1 MPDNKDELLKKQ
13 NEEIQKLKKE
23 LKAAAKPSSM
33 FSVLKNTVKRN
44 VHDFFIRE
52 DKMKTMDSKI
62 KDLEKELAKKEE
74 ELNKTSAELFAV
86 VNLGQNNSTES
97 ALQSDITNGDD
108 ISEKPHKDNKEDALL
123 FPQTAEEAVRE
134 YFGPLDLTSL
144 AKQKFSEPEPELEQ
158 KITAHE
164 EKTLQSSE
172 CELLQS
178 KTASQSDNI
187 NNDSLNEAVIEDTSP
202 ETVQKETSKNQSVSE
217 PSVQKNKNNIM
228 LNGDKKEEIQN
239 DSVITPRPKA
249 GVVTRLKM
257 NLRSPSLSVSESGNE
272 ELCSELSPVLD
283 ERSRRSL
290 RCCVDGVSDSPYT
303 SSNLRT
309 DGQPNCSGSDCLQH
323 SSPDGKPGRGL
334 PSIDDIK
341 NNDIKHLSSSPPP
354 QKKNIKTGDAKEPNT
369 DKDNQKESIKK
380 EKQESVPA
388 QPQSQNL
395 ESQPAQQSNSK
406 NPTATVVDK
415 NGKRKSKKDKRKN
428 QNKQA
433 SQVIIKQPAIQGVK
447 KDEQRK
453 ENTTAA
459 ISIPEP
465 SAEPEIEL
473 PDDFGIVIEPEEP
486 ELSDLPDIN
495 SSPSGETSVFDD
507 LFNSDSDNWD
517 DSNI

>member
-144 AKQKFSEPEPELEQ
+144 AKQKFSEPEPEPEQ

-172 CELLQS
+172 YELLQS

-187 NNDSLNEAVIEDTSP
+187 NNDSPNETVIEDTSP

-217 PSVQKNKNNIM
+217 PSVQKNKNNII
-228 LNGDKKEEIQN
+228 LNGNKKEEIQN
-239 DSVITPRPKA
+239 D
-249 GVVTRLKM
+249 
-257 NLRSPSLSVSESGNE
+257 
-272 ELCSELSPVLD
+272 
-283 ERSRRSL
+283 
-290 RCCVDGVSDSPYT
+290 
-303 SSNLRT
+303 
-309 DGQPNCSGSDCLQH
+309 
-323 SSPDGKPGRGL
+323 
-334 PSIDDIK
+334 IK
-341 NNDIKHLSSSPPP
+341 NNDIKQLSSSPPL

-369 DKDNQKESIKK
+369 DKDNQKESVKK
-380 EKQESVPA
+380 EKPESVPA
-388 QPQSQNL
+388 QPQSQNS

-433 SQVIIKQPAIQGVK
+433 SQVIIKQPAIQEVK

-453 ENTTAA
+453 ESATAA

>member
-1 MPDNKDELLKKQ
+1 MKTRTVKEGENMPDNKDELLKKQ

-97 ALQSDITNGDD
+97 ALQSDIANGDD

-144 AKQKFSEPEPELEQ
+144 AKQKFSEPEPEQ

-172 CELLQS
+172 YELLQS

-187 NNDSLNEAVIEDTSP
+187 NNDSPNETVIEDTSP
-202 ETVQKETSKNQSVSE
+202 ETQKETSKNQSVSE

-272 ELCSELSPVLD
+272 ELCSELSPD
-283 ERSRRSL
+283 
-290 RCCVDGVSDSPYT
+290 VDGVSDSPYT

-309 DGQPNCSGSDCLQH
+309 DGQP
-323 SSPDGKPGRGL
+323 KVGRGL

-341 NNDIKHLSSSPPP
+341 NNDIKQLLSSPPT

-369 DKDNQKESIKK
+369 NKDNQKELTKK
-380 EKQESVPA
+380 EKPESVPA
-388 QPQSQNL
+388 QPQSQNP

-433 SQVIIKQPAIQGVK
+433 SQVIIKQPAIQEVK

-495 SSPSGETSVFDD
+495 SSPSGGTSVFDD

>member
-1 MPDNKDELLKKQ
+1 
-13 NEEIQKLKKE
+13 
-23 LKAAAKPSSM
+23 
-33 FSVLKNTVKRN
+33 
-44 VHDFFIRE
+44 
-52 DKMKTMDSKI
+52 MKTMDSKI

-108 ISEKPHKDNKEDALL
+108 ISEKPHKDNKEDALF

-144 AKQKFSEPEPELEQ
+144 AKQKFSEPEPEQ
-158 KITAHE
+158 KTTAHE

-172 CELLQS
+172 YELLQS

-187 NNDSLNEAVIEDTSP
+187 NNDSLNETVIEDTSP

-239 DSVITPRPKA
+239 
-249 GVVTRLKM
+249 
-257 NLRSPSLSVSESGNE
+257 N
-272 ELCSELSPVLD
+272 
-283 ERSRRSL
+283 
-290 RCCVDGVSDSPYT
+290 
-303 SSNLRT
+303 
-309 DGQPNCSGSDCLQH
+309 
-323 SSPDGKPGRGL
+323 
-334 PSIDDIK
+334 IK
-341 NNDIKHLSSSPPP
+341 NNDIKQLSSSPPP
-354 QKKNIKTGDAKEPNT
+354 QKKNIKTGDTKEPNT
-369 DKDNQKESIKK
+369 DKDNQKESVKK
-380 EKQESVPA
+380 EKPESVPA
-388 QPQSQNL
+388 QPQSQNS
-395 ESQPAQQSNSK
+395 ESLPAQQSNSK
-406 NPTATVVDK
+406 NPAATVVDK

-433 SQVIIKQPAIQGVK
+433 SQVIIKQPAIQEVK

-473 PDDFGIVIEPEEP
+473 PDDFGLVIEPEEP

>member
-97 ALQSDITNGDD
+97 ALQDD
-108 ISEKPHKDNKEDALL
+108 ISEKPHKDNKEDALF

-144 AKQKFSEPEPELEQ
+144 AKQKFSEPEPEPEQ
-158 KITAHE
+158 KTTAHE

-172 CELLQS
+172 YELLQS

-187 NNDSLNEAVIEDTSP
+187 NNDSLNETVIEDTSP
-202 ETVQKETSKNQSVSE
+202 EIVQKETSKNQSVSE

-239 DSVITPRPKA
+239 
-249 GVVTRLKM
+249 
-257 NLRSPSLSVSESGNE
+257 N
-272 ELCSELSPVLD
+272 
-283 ERSRRSL
+283 
-290 RCCVDGVSDSPYT
+290 
-303 SSNLRT
+303 
-309 DGQPNCSGSDCLQH
+309 
-323 SSPDGKPGRGL
+323 
-334 PSIDDIK
+334 IK
-341 NNDIKHLSSSPPP
+341 NNDIKQLSSSPPP
-354 QKKNIKTGDAKEPNT
+354 QKKNIKTGDAKEPNI

-380 EKQESVPA
+380 EKPESVPA
-388 QPQSQNL
+388 QPQSQNP
-395 ESQPAQQSNSK
+395 ESQPAQQYNSK

-433 SQVIIKQPAIQGVK
+433 SQVIIKQPAIQEVK

>member
-1 MPDNKDELLKKQ
+1 MKIRTVKEGENMPDNKDELLKKQ

-97 ALQSDITNGDD
+97 ALQDD
-108 ISEKPHKDNKEDALL
+108 ISEKPHKDNKEDAPL

-187 NNDSLNEAVIEDTSP
+187 NNDSPNEAVIEDTSP

-239 DSVITPRPKA
+239 DSV
-249 GVVTRLKM
+249 
-257 NLRSPSLSVSESGNE
+257 NLRS
-272 ELCSELSPVLD
+272 LSPVLD

-334 PSIDDIK
+334 PSINDIK
-341 NNDIKHLSSSPPP
+341 NNDIKQLSSSPPP

-380 EKQESVPA
+380 EKPESVPV
-388 QPQSQNL
+388 QPQSQNP

-433 SQVIIKQPAIQGVK
+433 SQVIIKQPAIQEVK

>member
-1 MPDNKDELLKKQ
+1 MKEGENMPDNKDELLKKQ

-86 VNLGQNNSTES
+86 VNLGQNNNTES

-123 FPQTAEEAVRE
+123 FPQTAAEAVRE

-144 AKQKFSEPEPELEQ
+144 AKQKFSEPEPEQ

-164 EKTLQSSE
+164 EKTLQLSE

-187 NNDSLNEAVIEDTSP
+187 NNDSPNEAVIEDTSL

-239 DSVITPRPKA
+239 DSV
-249 GVVTRLKM
+249 
-257 NLRSPSLSVSESGNE
+257 NLRSP
-272 ELCSELSPVLD
+272 SPVLD
-283 ERSRRSL
+283 ERSKRSL

-334 PSIDDIK
+334 PSINDIK
-341 NNDIKHLSSSPPP
+341 NNDIKQLSSSPPP

-380 EKQESVPA
+380 EKPESVPV
-388 QPQSQNL
+388 QPQSHNP

-433 SQVIIKQPAIQGVK
+433 SQVIIKQPAIQEVK

>member
-144 AKQKFSEPEPELEQ
+144 AKQKFSEPEPEQ

-172 CELLQS
+172 YELLQS

-187 NNDSLNEAVIEDTSP
+187 NNDSPNETVIEDTSP

-217 PSVQKNKNNIM
+217 QSVQKNKKNIM
-228 LNGDKKEEIQN
+228 LN
-239 DSVITPRPKA
+239 
-249 GVVTRLKM
+249 
-257 NLRSPSLSVSESGNE
+257 
-272 ELCSELSPVLD
+272 
-283 ERSRRSL
+283 
-290 RCCVDGVSDSPYT
+290 
-303 SSNLRT
+303 
-309 DGQPNCSGSDCLQH
+309 
-323 SSPDGKPGRGL
+323 
-334 PSIDDIK
+334 DDIK
-341 NNDIKHLSSSPPP
+341 NNDIKQLSSSPPL
-354 QKKNIKTGDAKEPNT
+354 QKKNIKTGDVKEPNT

-380 EKQESVPA
+380 EKPESVPA
-388 QPQSQNL
+388 QPQSQNP

-433 SQVIIKQPAIQGVK
+433 SQVIIKQPAIQEVK

>member
-144 AKQKFSEPEPELEQ
+144 AKQKFSEPEPEQ

-172 CELLQS
+172 YELLQS

-187 NNDSLNEAVIEDTSP
+187 NNDSPNETVIEDTSP
-202 ETVQKETSKNQSVSE
+202 ETQKETSKNQSVSE

-239 DSVITPRPKA
+239 DSV
-249 GVVTRLKM
+249 
-257 NLRSPSLSVSESGNE
+257 NLRSP
-272 ELCSELSPVLD
+272 SPVLD

-290 RCCVDGVSDSPYT
+290 RCCVDGVSDSPCT

-309 DGQPNCSGSDCLQH
+309 DGQP
-323 SSPDGKPGRGL
+323 KVGRGL

-341 NNDIKHLSSSPPP
+341 NNDIKQLSSSPPP

-380 EKQESVPA
+380 EKLESVPA
-388 QPQSQNL
+388 QPQSQNP

-433 SQVIIKQPAIQGVK
+433 SQVIIKQPAIQEVK

>member
-1 MPDNKDELLKKQ
+1 MKTRTMKEGENMPDNKDELLKKQ

-108 ISEKPHKDNKEDALL
+108 ISEKPHKDNKEDALF

-144 AKQKFSEPEPELEQ
+144 AKQKFSEPEPEQ
-158 KITAHE
+158 KTTAHE

-172 CELLQS
+172 YKLLQS

-187 NNDSLNEAVIEDTSP
+187 NNDSLNETVIEDTSP

-239 DSVITPRPKA
+239 
-249 GVVTRLKM
+249 
-257 NLRSPSLSVSESGNE
+257 N
-272 ELCSELSPVLD
+272 
-283 ERSRRSL
+283 
-290 RCCVDGVSDSPYT
+290 
-303 SSNLRT
+303 
-309 DGQPNCSGSDCLQH
+309 
-323 SSPDGKPGRGL
+323 
-334 PSIDDIK
+334 IK
-341 NNDIKHLSSSPPP
+341 NNDIKQLSSSPPP
-354 QKKNIKTGDAKEPNT
+354 QKKNIKTGDTKEPNT
-369 DKDNQKESIKK
+369 DKDNQKESVKK
-380 EKQESVPA
+380 EKPESVPA
-388 QPQSQNL
+388 QPQSQNS
-395 ESQPAQQSNSK
+395 ESLPAQQSNSK

-433 SQVIIKQPAIQGVK
+433 SQVIIKQPAIQEVK

>member
-52 DKMKTMDSKI
+52 DRMKTMDSKI

-86 VNLGQNNSTES
+86 VNLGQNNNTES

-144 AKQKFSEPEPELEQ
+144 AKQKFSEPEPEQ

-164 EKTLQSSE
+164 EKTLQLSE

-187 NNDSLNEAVIEDTSP
+187 NNDSPNEAVIEDTSL

-239 DSVITPRPKA
+239 DSV
-249 GVVTRLKM
+249 
-257 NLRSPSLSVSESGNE
+257 NLRSP
-272 ELCSELSPVLD
+272 SPVLD
-283 ERSRRSL
+283 ERSKRSL

-334 PSIDDIK
+334 PSINDIK
-341 NNDIKHLSSSPPP
+341 NNDIKQLSSSPPP

-380 EKQESVPA
+380 EKPESVPV
-388 QPQSQNL
+388 QPQSHNP

-433 SQVIIKQPAIQGVK
+433 SQVIIKQPAIQEVK

>member
-1 MPDNKDELLKKQ
+1 MKEGENMPDNKDELLKKQ

-86 VNLGQNNSTES
+86 VNLGQNNNTES

-144 AKQKFSEPEPELEQ
+144 AKQKFSEPEPEQ

-164 EKTLQSSE
+164 EKTLQLSE

-187 NNDSLNEAVIEDTSP
+187 NNDSPNEAVIEDTSL

-239 DSVITPRPKA
+239 DSV
-249 GVVTRLKM
+249 
-257 NLRSPSLSVSESGNE
+257 NLRSP
-272 ELCSELSPVLD
+272 SPVLD
-283 ERSRRSL
+283 ERSKRSL

-334 PSIDDIK
+334 PSINDIK
-341 NNDIKHLSSSPPP
+341 NNDIKQLSSSPPP

-380 EKQESVPA
+380 EKPESVPV
-388 QPQSQNL
+388 QPQSQNP

-433 SQVIIKQPAIQGVK
+433 SQVIIKQPTIQEVK

-495 SSPSGETSVFDD
+495 SSTSGEASVFDD

>member
-144 AKQKFSEPEPELEQ
+144 AKQKFSEPEPEQ

-172 CELLQS
+172 CELLQI

-187 NNDSLNEAVIEDTSP
+187 NNDSPNEAVIEDTSP

-239 DSVITPRPKA
+239 
-249 GVVTRLKM
+249 
-257 NLRSPSLSVSESGNE
+257 N
-272 ELCSELSPVLD
+272 
-283 ERSRRSL
+283 
-290 RCCVDGVSDSPYT
+290 
-303 SSNLRT
+303 
-309 DGQPNCSGSDCLQH
+309 
-323 SSPDGKPGRGL
+323 
-334 PSIDDIK
+334 IK
-341 NNDIKHLSSSPPP
+341 NNDIKQLSSSPPT

-380 EKQESVPA
+380 EKPESVPA
-388 QPQSQNL
+388 QPQSQNP
-395 ESQPAQQSNSK
+395 EFQPAQQSNSK

-415 NGKRKSKKDKRKN
+415 NGKRKAKKDKRKN

-433 SQVIIKQPAIQGVK
+433 SQVITKQTMAQENK
-447 KDEQRK
+447 KEESK
-453 ENTTAA
+453 NENTPAA
-459 ISIPEP
+459 ISISEP

-495 SSPSGETSVFDD
+495 SSPSGGTSVFDD

>member
-86 VNLGQNNSTES
+86 VNLGQNNNTES

-144 AKQKFSEPEPELEQ
+144 AKQKFSEPEPEQ

-172 CELLQS
+172 YELLQS

-187 NNDSLNEAVIEDTSP
+187 NNDSSNETVIEDTSP

-239 DSVITPRPKA
+239 DSV
-249 GVVTRLKM
+249 
-257 NLRSPSLSVSESGNE
+257 NLRSP
-272 ELCSELSPVLD
+272 SPVLD

-309 DGQPNCSGSDCLQH
+309 DGQP
-323 SSPDGKPGRGL
+323 KVGRGL

-341 NNDIKHLSSSPPP
+341 NNDIKQLSSSPPP
-354 QKKNIKTGDAKEPNT
+354 QKKNIKTDDAKEPNT

-388 QPQSQNL
+388 QPQSQNP

-433 SQVIIKQPAIQGVK
+433 SQVIIKQPAIQEVK

>member
-108 ISEKPHKDNKEDALL
+108 ISEKPHKDNKEDALF

-144 AKQKFSEPEPELEQ
+144 AKQKFSEPEPEQ
-158 KITAHE
+158 KTTAHE

-172 CELLQS
+172 YELLQS

-187 NNDSLNEAVIEDTSP
+187 NNDSLNETVIEDTSP

-217 PSVQKNKNNIM
+217 PSVQKNNIM

-239 DSVITPRPKA
+239 
-249 GVVTRLKM
+249 
-257 NLRSPSLSVSESGNE
+257 N
-272 ELCSELSPVLD
+272 
-283 ERSRRSL
+283 
-290 RCCVDGVSDSPYT
+290 
-303 SSNLRT
+303 
-309 DGQPNCSGSDCLQH
+309 
-323 SSPDGKPGRGL
+323 
-334 PSIDDIK
+334 IK
-341 NNDIKHLSSSPPP
+341 NNDIKQLSSSPPP
-354 QKKNIKTGDAKEPNT
+354 QKKNIKTGDTKEPNT
-369 DKDNQKESIKK
+369 DKDNQKESVKK
-380 EKQESVPA
+380 EKPESVPA
-388 QPQSQNL
+388 QPQSQNS
-395 ESQPAQQSNSK
+395 ESLPAQQSNSK

-433 SQVIIKQPAIQGVK
+433 SQVIIKQPAIQEVK

>member
-1 MPDNKDELLKKQ
+1 MQL
-13 NEEIQKLKKE
+13 
-23 LKAAAKPSSM
+23 
-33 FSVLKNTVKRN
+33 
-44 VHDFFIRE
+44 
-52 DKMKTMDSKI
+52 
-62 KDLEKELAKKEE
+62 
-74 ELNKTSAELFAV
+74 
-86 VNLGQNNSTES
+86 
-97 ALQSDITNGDD
+97 
-108 ISEKPHKDNKEDALL
+108 
-123 FPQTAEEAVRE
+123 
-134 YFGPLDLTSL
+134 
-144 AKQKFSEPEPELEQ
+144 
-158 KITAHE
+158 
-164 EKTLQSSE
+164 SE

-187 NNDSLNEAVIEDTSP
+187 NNDSPNEAVIEDTSL

-239 DSVITPRPKA
+239 DSV
-249 GVVTRLKM
+249 
-257 NLRSPSLSVSESGNE
+257 NLRSP
-272 ELCSELSPVLD
+272 SPVLD
-283 ERSRRSL
+283 ERSKRSL
-290 RCCVDGVSDSPYT
+290 RCCVDGVPDSPYT

-334 PSIDDIK
+334 PSINDIK
-341 NNDIKHLSSSPPP
+341 NNDIKQLSSSPPP

-380 EKQESVPA
+380 EKPESVPV
-388 QPQSQNL
+388 QPQSHNP

-433 SQVIIKQPAIQGVK
+433 SQVIIKQPAIQEVK

>member
-1 MPDNKDELLKKQ
+1 MKEGENMPDNKDELLKKQ

-86 VNLGQNNSTES
+86 VNLGQNNNTES

-144 AKQKFSEPEPELEQ
+144 AKQKFSEPEPEQ

-164 EKTLQSSE
+164 EKTLQLSE

-187 NNDSLNEAVIEDTSP
+187 NNDSPNEAVIEDTSL

-239 DSVITPRPKA
+239 DSV
-249 GVVTRLKM
+249 
-257 NLRSPSLSVSESGNE
+257 NLRSP
-272 ELCSELSPVLD
+272 SPVLD
-283 ERSRRSL
+283 ERSKRSL

-334 PSIDDIK
+334 PSINDIK
-341 NNDIKHLSSSPPP
+341 NNDIKQLSSSPPP
-354 QKKNIKTGDAKEPNT
+354 QKKNIKTDDAKEPNT

-388 QPQSQNL
+388 QPQSQNP

-406 NPTATVVDK
+406 NQTATVVDK

-433 SQVIIKQPAIQGVK
+433 SQVIIKQPAIQEVK

-486 ELSDLPDIN
+486 KLSDLPDIN

>member
-187 NNDSLNEAVIEDTSP
+187 NNDSPNEAVIEDTFIRNCTKRNIEESISIG
-202 ETVQKETSKNQSVSE
+202 TICT
-217 PSVQKNKNNIM
+217 KNKNNIM

-239 DSVITPRPKA
+239 DSV
-249 GVVTRLKM
+249 
-257 NLRSPSLSVSESGNE
+257 NLRSPSPDV
-272 ELCSELSPVLD
+272 D
-283 ERSRRSL
+283 E
-290 RCCVDGVSDSPYT
+290 VSDSPYT

-309 DGQPNCSGSDCLQH
+309 DGQP
-323 SSPDGKPGRGL
+323 KVGRGL
-334 PSIDDIK
+334 PSINDIK
-341 NNDIKHLSSSPPP
+341 NNDIKQLSSSPPP

-380 EKQESVPA
+380 EKPESVPVH
-388 QPQSQNL
+388 PQSQNP

-433 SQVIIKQPAIQGVK
+433 SQVIIKQPAIQEVK

>member
-86 VNLGQNNSTES
+86 VNLGQNNNTES

-144 AKQKFSEPEPELEQ
+144 AKQKFSEPEPEQ

-172 CELLQS
+172 YELLQS

-187 NNDSLNEAVIEDTSP
+187 NNDSSNETVIEDTSP

-239 DSVITPRPKA
+239 DSV
-249 GVVTRLKM
+249 
-257 NLRSPSLSVSESGNE
+257 NLRSP
-272 ELCSELSPVLD
+272 SPVLD
-283 ERSRRSL
+283 ERSKRSL

-334 PSIDDIK
+334 PSINDIK
-341 NNDIKHLSSSPPP
+341 NNDIKQLSSSPPP

-380 EKQESVPA
+380 EKPESVPV
-388 QPQSQNL
+388 QPQSHNP

-433 SQVIIKQPAIQGVK
+433 SQVIIKQPAIQEVK

-495 SSPSGETSVFDD
+495 SSQSGETSVFDD

>member
-1 MPDNKDELLKKQ
+1 MKEGENMPDNKDELLKKQ

-97 ALQSDITNGDD
+97 ALQDD
-108 ISEKPHKDNKEDALL
+108 ISEKPHKDNKENALL

-187 NNDSLNEAVIEDTSP
+187 NNDSPNEAVIEDTSS

-239 DSVITPRPKA
+239 DSV
-249 GVVTRLKM
+249 
-257 NLRSPSLSVSESGNE
+257 NLRS
-272 ELCSELSPVLD
+272 LSPVLD

-334 PSIDDIK
+334 PSINDIK
-341 NNDIKHLSSSPPP
+341 NNDIKQLSSSPPP

-380 EKQESVPA
+380 EKPESVPV
-388 QPQSQNL
+388 QPQSQNP

-433 SQVIIKQPAIQGVK
+433 SQVIIKQPAIQEVK

>member
-97 ALQSDITNGDD
+97 ALQDD
-108 ISEKPHKDNKEDALL
+108 ISEKPHKDNKEDALF

-144 AKQKFSEPEPELEQ
+144 AKQKFSEPEPEPEQ
-158 KITAHE
+158 KTTAHE

-172 CELLQS
+172 YELLQS

-187 NNDSLNEAVIEDTSP
+187 NNDSPNEAVIEDTSP

-239 DSVITPRPKA
+239 
-249 GVVTRLKM
+249 
-257 NLRSPSLSVSESGNE
+257 N
-272 ELCSELSPVLD
+272 
-283 ERSRRSL
+283 
-290 RCCVDGVSDSPYT
+290 
-303 SSNLRT
+303 
-309 DGQPNCSGSDCLQH
+309 
-323 SSPDGKPGRGL
+323 
-334 PSIDDIK
+334 IK
-341 NNDIKHLSSSPPP
+341 NNDIKQLSSSPPT
-354 QKKNIKTGDAKEPNT
+354 QKKNIKTGDTKEPNT
-369 DKDNQKESIKK
+369 DKDNQKESVKK
-380 EKQESVPA
+380 EKPESVPA
-388 QPQSQNL
+388 QPQSQNP

-433 SQVIIKQPAIQGVK
+433 SQVIIKQPAIQEVK

-507 LFNSDSDNWD
+507 LFKSDSDNWD

>member
-1 MPDNKDELLKKQ
+1 MKEGENMPDNKDELLKKQ

-86 VNLGQNNSTES
+86 VNLGQNNNTES

-144 AKQKFSEPEPELEQ
+144 AKQKFSEPEPEQ

-164 EKTLQSSE
+164 EKTLQLSE

-187 NNDSLNEAVIEDTSP
+187 NNDSPNEAVIEDTSL

-239 DSVITPRPKA
+239 DSV
-249 GVVTRLKM
+249 
-257 NLRSPSLSVSESGNE
+257 NLRSP
-272 ELCSELSPVLD
+272 SPVLD
-283 ERSRRSL
+283 ERSKRSL

-334 PSIDDIK
+334 PSINDIK
-341 NNDIKHLSSSPPP
+341 NNDIKQLSSSPPP

-380 EKQESVPA
+380 EKPESVPV
-388 QPQSQNL
+388 QPQSHNP

-433 SQVIIKQPAIQGVK
+433 SQVIIKQPAIQEVK

>member
-108 ISEKPHKDNKEDALL
+108 ISEKPHKDNKEDAML
-123 FPQTAEEAVRE
+123 FPQTAEEAVKE

-144 AKQKFSEPEPELEQ
+144 AKQKFSEPEPEQ

-187 NNDSLNEAVIEDTSP
+187 NNDSPNEAVIEDTSP

-239 DSVITPRPKA
+239 
-249 GVVTRLKM
+249 
-257 NLRSPSLSVSESGNE
+257 N
-272 ELCSELSPVLD
+272 
-283 ERSRRSL
+283 
-290 RCCVDGVSDSPYT
+290 
-303 SSNLRT
+303 
-309 DGQPNCSGSDCLQH
+309 
-323 SSPDGKPGRGL
+323 
-334 PSIDDIK
+334 IK
-341 NNDIKHLSSSPPP
+341 NNDIKQLSSSPPT

-380 EKQESVPA
+380 EKPESVPA
-388 QPQSQNL
+388 QPQSQNP
-395 ESQPAQQSNSK
+395 EFQPAQQSNSK

-415 NGKRKSKKDKRKN
+415 NGKRKAKKDKRKN

-433 SQVIIKQPAIQGVK
+433 SQVITKQTMAQENK
-447 KDEQRK
+447 KEESK
-453 ENTTAA
+453 NENTPAA
-459 ISIPEP
+459 ISISEP

-495 SSPSGETSVFDD
+495 SSPSGGTSVFDD

>member
-108 ISEKPHKDNKEDALL
+108 ISEKPHKDNKEDALF

-144 AKQKFSEPEPELEQ
+144 AKQKFSEPEPEPEQ
-158 KITAHE
+158 KTTAHE

-172 CELLQS
+172 YELLQS

-187 NNDSLNEAVIEDTSP
+187 NNDSLNETVIEDTSP
-202 ETVQKETSKNQSVSE
+202 EIVQKETSKNQSVSE

-239 DSVITPRPKA
+239 
-249 GVVTRLKM
+249 
-257 NLRSPSLSVSESGNE
+257 N
-272 ELCSELSPVLD
+272 
-283 ERSRRSL
+283 
-290 RCCVDGVSDSPYT
+290 
-303 SSNLRT
+303 
-309 DGQPNCSGSDCLQH
+309 
-323 SSPDGKPGRGL
+323 
-334 PSIDDIK
+334 IK
-341 NNDIKHLSSSPPP
+341 NNDIKQLSSSPPP
-354 QKKNIKTGDAKEPNT
+354 QKKNIKTGDAKEPNI

-380 EKQESVPA
+380 EKPESVPA
-388 QPQSQNL
+388 QPQSQNP
-395 ESQPAQQSNSK
+395 ESQPAQQYNSK

-433 SQVIIKQPAIQGVK
+433 SQVIIKQPAIQEVK

>member
-86 VNLGQNNSTES
+86 VNLGQNNNTES

-144 AKQKFSEPEPELEQ
+144 AKQKFSEPEPEQ

-164 EKTLQSSE
+164 EKTLQLSE

-187 NNDSLNEAVIEDTSP
+187 NNDSPNEAVIEDTSL

-239 DSVITPRPKA
+239 DSV
-249 GVVTRLKM
+249 
-257 NLRSPSLSVSESGNE
+257 NLRSP
-272 ELCSELSPVLD
+272 SPVLD
-283 ERSRRSL
+283 ERSKRSL

-334 PSIDDIK
+334 PSINDIK
-341 NNDIKHLSSSPPP
+341 NNDIKQLSSSPPP

-380 EKQESVPA
+380 EKPESVPV
-388 QPQSQNL
+388 QPQSHNP

-428 QNKQA
+428 QNKQV
-433 SQVIIKQPAIQGVK
+433 SQVIIKQPAIQEVK

>member
-1 MPDNKDELLKKQ
+1 MKTRTVKEGENMPDNKDELLKKQ

-108 ISEKPHKDNKEDALL
+108 ISEKPHKDNKEDAML

-144 AKQKFSEPEPELEQ
+144 AKQKFSEPEPEQ

-172 CELLQS
+172 YELSQS
-178 KTASQSDNI
+178 KTAYQSDNI
-187 NNDSLNEAVIEDTSP
+187 NNDSPNETVIEDTSP

-239 DSVITPRPKA
+239 D
-249 GVVTRLKM
+249 
-257 NLRSPSLSVSESGNE
+257 
-272 ELCSELSPVLD
+272 
-283 ERSRRSL
+283 
-290 RCCVDGVSDSPYT
+290 
-303 SSNLRT
+303 
-309 DGQPNCSGSDCLQH
+309 
-323 SSPDGKPGRGL
+323 
-334 PSIDDIK
+334 IK
-341 NNDIKHLSSSPPP
+341 NNDIKQLSSSPPL

-380 EKQESVPA
+380 EKPESVPA
-388 QPQSQNL
+388 QPQSQNP

-433 SQVIIKQPAIQGVK
+433 SQVIIKQPAIQEVK

>member
-86 VNLGQNNSTES
+86 VNLGQNNRTES

-123 FPQTAEEAVRE
+123 FPQTAEEAVKK

-144 AKQKFSEPEPELEQ
+144 AKQKFSEPEPEQ

-172 CELLQS
+172 YELLQS

-187 NNDSLNEAVIEDTSP
+187 NNDSPNETVIEDTSP

-217 PSVQKNKNNIM
+217 PSVQKNNII
-228 LNGDKKEEIQN
+228 LNGNKKEEIQN
-239 DSVITPRPKA
+239 DSV
-249 GVVTRLKM
+249 
-257 NLRSPSLSVSESGNE
+257 NLRSP
-272 ELCSELSPVLD
+272 SPVLD
-283 ERSRRSL
+283 ERSKRSL
-290 RCCVDGVSDSPYT
+290 RCCVDGVSDSPCM

-309 DGQPNCSGSDCLQH
+309 DGQP
-323 SSPDGKPGRGL
+323 KVGRGL

-341 NNDIKHLSSSPPP
+341 NNDIKQLSSSPLP

-380 EKQESVPA
+380 EKPESVPA
-388 QPQSQNL
+388 QPQSQNP
-395 ESQPAQQSNSK
+395 EFQPAQQSNSK

-433 SQVIIKQPAIQGVK
+433 SQVIIKQPAIQEVK

>member
-23 LKAAAKPSSM
+23 LKAAAKQSSM

-97 ALQSDITNGDD
+97 ALQDD
-108 ISEKPHKDNKEDALL
+108 ISEKPHKDNKEDALF

-144 AKQKFSEPEPELEQ
+144 AKQKFSEPEPEPEQ
-158 KITAHE
+158 KTTAHE

-172 CELLQS
+172 YELLQS

-187 NNDSLNEAVIEDTSP
+187 NNDSPNEAVIEDTSP

-239 DSVITPRPKA
+239 
-249 GVVTRLKM
+249 
-257 NLRSPSLSVSESGNE
+257 N
-272 ELCSELSPVLD
+272 
-283 ERSRRSL
+283 
-290 RCCVDGVSDSPYT
+290 
-303 SSNLRT
+303 
-309 DGQPNCSGSDCLQH
+309 
-323 SSPDGKPGRGL
+323 
-334 PSIDDIK
+334 IK
-341 NNDIKHLSSSPPP
+341 NNDIKQLSSSPPT
-354 QKKNIKTGDAKEPNT
+354 QKKNIKTGDTKEPNT
-369 DKDNQKESIKK
+369 DKDNQKESVKK
-380 EKQESVPA
+380 EKPESVPA
-388 QPQSQNL
+388 QPQSQNP

-433 SQVIIKQPAIQGVK
+433 SQVIIKQPAIQEVK

>member
-144 AKQKFSEPEPELEQ
+144 AKQKFSEPEPEQ

-187 NNDSLNEAVIEDTSP
+187 NNDSPNEAVIEDTSP

-239 DSVITPRPKA
+239 
-249 GVVTRLKM
+249 
-257 NLRSPSLSVSESGNE
+257 N
-272 ELCSELSPVLD
+272 
-283 ERSRRSL
+283 
-290 RCCVDGVSDSPYT
+290 
-303 SSNLRT
+303 
-309 DGQPNCSGSDCLQH
+309 
-323 SSPDGKPGRGL
+323 
-334 PSIDDIK
+334 IK
-341 NNDIKHLSSSPPP
+341 NNDIKQLSSSPPT

-380 EKQESVPA
+380 EKPESVPA
-388 QPQSQNL
+388 QPQSQNP
-395 ESQPAQQSNSK
+395 EFQPAQQSNSK

-415 NGKRKSKKDKRKN
+415 NGKRKAKKDKRKN

-433 SQVIIKQPAIQGVK
+433 SQVITKQTMAQENK
-447 KDEQRK
+447 KEESK
-453 ENTTAA
+453 NENTPAA
-459 ISIPEP
+459 ISISEP

-495 SSPSGETSVFDD
+495 SSPSGGTSVFDD

>member
-97 ALQSDITNGDD
+97 ALQDD
-108 ISEKPHKDNKEDALL
+108 ISEKPHKDNKEDAPL

-144 AKQKFSEPEPELEQ
+144 AKQKFSEPELEQ

-187 NNDSLNEAVIEDTSP
+187 NNDSPNEAVIEDTSP

-239 DSVITPRPKA
+239 DSV
-249 GVVTRLKM
+249 
-257 NLRSPSLSVSESGNE
+257 NLRS
-272 ELCSELSPVLD
+272 LSPVLD

-309 DGQPNCSGSDCLQH
+309 DGQSNCSGSDCLQH
-323 SSPDGKPGRGL
+323 SSPDVKPGRGL
-334 PSIDDIK
+334 PSINDIK
-341 NNDIKHLSSSPPP
+341 NNDIKQLSSSPPP

-380 EKQESVPA
+380 EKPESVPV
-388 QPQSQNL
+388 QPQSQNP

-433 SQVIIKQPAIQGVK
+433 SQVIIKQPAIQEVK

>member
-1 MPDNKDELLKKQ
+1 MKEGENMPDNKDELLKKQ

-86 VNLGQNNSTES
+86 VNLGQNNNTES

-144 AKQKFSEPEPELEQ
+144 AKQKFSEPEPEQ

-164 EKTLQSSE
+164 EKTLQLSE

-187 NNDSLNEAVIEDTSP
+187 NNDSPNEAVIEDTSL

-239 DSVITPRPKA
+239 GSV
-249 GVVTRLKM
+249 
-257 NLRSPSLSVSESGNE
+257 NLRSP
-272 ELCSELSPVLD
+272 SPVLD
-283 ERSRRSL
+283 ERSKRSL

-341 NNDIKHLSSSPPP
+341 NNDIKQLSSSPPP

-380 EKQESVPA
+380 EKPESVPV
-388 QPQSQNL
+388 QPQSHNP

-433 SQVIIKQPAIQGVK
+433 SQVIIKQPAIQEVK

>member
-23 LKAAAKPSSM
+23 LKAAVKPSSM

-144 AKQKFSEPEPELEQ
+144 AKQKFSEPEPEQ

-172 CELLQS
+172 YELLQS

-187 NNDSLNEAVIEDTSP
+187 NNDPPNETVIEDTSP
-202 ETVQKETSKNQSVSE
+202 ETQKETSKNQSVSE

-239 DSVITPRPKA
+239 
-249 GVVTRLKM
+249 
-257 NLRSPSLSVSESGNE
+257 N
-272 ELCSELSPVLD
+272 
-283 ERSRRSL
+283 
-290 RCCVDGVSDSPYT
+290 
-303 SSNLRT
+303 
-309 DGQPNCSGSDCLQH
+309 
-323 SSPDGKPGRGL
+323 
-334 PSIDDIK
+334 IK
-341 NNDIKHLSSSPPP
+341 NNDIKQLSSSPPT
-354 QKKNIKTGDAKEPNT
+354 QKKNIKTGNTKEPNT
-369 DKDNQKESIKK
+369 DKDNQKESVKK
-380 EKQESVPA
+380 EKPESVPA
-388 QPQSQNL
+388 QPQSQNP

-433 SQVIIKQPAIQGVK
+433 SQVIIKQPAIQEVK

>member
-86 VNLGQNNSTES
+86 VNLGQNNNTES

-144 AKQKFSEPEPELEQ
+144 AKQKFSEPEPEQ

-164 EKTLQSSE
+164 EKTLQLSE

-187 NNDSLNEAVIEDTSP
+187 NNDSPNEAVIEDTSL

-239 DSVITPRPKA
+239 DSV
-249 GVVTRLKM
+249 
-257 NLRSPSLSVSESGNE
+257 NLRSP
-272 ELCSELSPVLD
+272 SPVLD
-283 ERSRRSL
+283 ERSKRSL

-334 PSIDDIK
+334 PSINDIK
-341 NNDIKHLSSSPPP
+341 NNDIKQLSSSPPP

-380 EKQESVPA
+380 EKPESVPV
-388 QPQSQNL
+388 QPQSHNP

-433 SQVIIKQPAIQGVK
+433 SQVIIKQPAIQEVK

>member
-144 AKQKFSEPEPELEQ
+144 AKQKFSEPEPEQ

-172 CELLQS
+172 CELLQI

-187 NNDSLNEAVIEDTSP
+187 NNDSPNEAVIEDTSP

-239 DSVITPRPKA
+239 
-249 GVVTRLKM
+249 
-257 NLRSPSLSVSESGNE
+257 N
-272 ELCSELSPVLD
+272 
-283 ERSRRSL
+283 
-290 RCCVDGVSDSPYT
+290 
-303 SSNLRT
+303 
-309 DGQPNCSGSDCLQH
+309 
-323 SSPDGKPGRGL
+323 
-334 PSIDDIK
+334 IK
-341 NNDIKHLSSSPPP
+341 NNDIKQLSSSPPT
-354 QKKNIKTGDAKEPNT
+354 QKKNIKTCDAKEPNT

-380 EKQESVPA
+380 EKPESVPA
-388 QPQSQNL
+388 QPQSQNP
-395 ESQPAQQSNSK
+395 EFQPAQQSNSK

-415 NGKRKSKKDKRKN
+415 NGKRKAKKDKRKN

-433 SQVIIKQPAIQGVK
+433 SQVITKQTMAQENK
-447 KDEQRK
+447 KEESK
-453 ENTTAA
+453 NENTPAA
-459 ISIPEP
+459 ISISEP

-495 SSPSGETSVFDD
+495 SSPSGGTSVFDD

>member
-1 MPDNKDELLKKQ
+1 M
-13 NEEIQKLKKE
+13 
-23 LKAAAKPSSM
+23 
-33 FSVLKNTVKRN
+33 KRN

-86 VNLGQNNSTES
+86 VNLGQNNNTES

-144 AKQKFSEPEPELEQ
+144 AKQKFSEPEPEQ

-172 CELLQS
+172 YELLQS

-187 NNDSLNEAVIEDTSP
+187 NNDSSNETVIEDTSP

-239 DSVITPRPKA
+239 DSV
-249 GVVTRLKM
+249 
-257 NLRSPSLSVSESGNE
+257 NLRSP
-272 ELCSELSPVLD
+272 SPVLD

-341 NNDIKHLSSSPPP
+341 NNDIKQLSSSPPP
-354 QKKNIKTGDAKEPNT
+354 QKKNIKTDDAKEPNT

-388 QPQSQNL
+388 QPQSQNP

-433 SQVIIKQPAIQGVK
+433 SQVIIKQPAIQEVK

-465 SAEPEIEL
+465 SAEPEVEL

-486 ELSDLPDIN
+486 ELSDIPDIN

>member
-144 AKQKFSEPEPELEQ
+144 AKQKFSEPEPEQ

-172 CELLQS
+172 YELLQS

-187 NNDSLNEAVIEDTSP
+187 NNDSPNETVIEDTSP

-217 PSVQKNKNNIM
+217 PSVQKNKKNIM
-228 LNGDKKEEIQN
+228 LN
-239 DSVITPRPKA
+239 
-249 GVVTRLKM
+249 
-257 NLRSPSLSVSESGNE
+257 
-272 ELCSELSPVLD
+272 
-283 ERSRRSL
+283 
-290 RCCVDGVSDSPYT
+290 
-303 SSNLRT
+303 
-309 DGQPNCSGSDCLQH
+309 
-323 SSPDGKPGRGL
+323 
-334 PSIDDIK
+334 DDIK
-341 NNDIKHLSSSPPP
+341 NNDIKQLSSSPQP
-354 QKKNIKTGDAKEPNT
+354 QKKNIKTGDAKEQNT

-380 EKQESVPA
+380 EKQESVQA
-388 QPQSQNL
+388 QPQSQNP

-433 SQVIIKQPAIQGVK
+433 SQVIIKQPAIQEVK

>member
-108 ISEKPHKDNKEDALL
+108 ISEKPHKDNKEDALF

-144 AKQKFSEPEPELEQ
+144 AKQKFSEPEPEQ
-158 KITAHE
+158 KTTAHE

-172 CELLQS
+172 YELLQS

-187 NNDSLNEAVIEDTSP
+187 NNDSLNETVIEDTSP

-239 DSVITPRPKA
+239 
-249 GVVTRLKM
+249 
-257 NLRSPSLSVSESGNE
+257 N
-272 ELCSELSPVLD
+272 
-283 ERSRRSL
+283 
-290 RCCVDGVSDSPYT
+290 
-303 SSNLRT
+303 
-309 DGQPNCSGSDCLQH
+309 
-323 SSPDGKPGRGL
+323 
-334 PSIDDIK
+334 IK
-341 NNDIKHLSSSPPP
+341 NNDIKQLSSSPPP
-354 QKKNIKTGDAKEPNT
+354 QKKNIKTGDTKEPNT
-369 DKDNQKESIKK
+369 DKDNQKESVKK
-380 EKQESVPA
+380 EKPESVPA
-388 QPQSQNL
+388 QPQSQNS
-395 ESQPAQQSNSK
+395 ESLPAQQSNSK

-433 SQVIIKQPAIQGVK
+433 SQVIIKQPAIQEVK

>member
-1 MPDNKDELLKKQ
+1 M
-13 NEEIQKLKKE
+13 
-23 LKAAAKPSSM
+23 
-33 FSVLKNTVKRN
+33 
-44 VHDFFIRE
+44 
-52 DKMKTMDSKI
+52 
-62 KDLEKELAKKEE
+62 
-74 ELNKTSAELFAV
+74 
-86 VNLGQNNSTES
+86 
-97 ALQSDITNGDD
+97 
-108 ISEKPHKDNKEDALL
+108 
-123 FPQTAEEAVRE
+123 
-134 YFGPLDLTSL
+134 
-144 AKQKFSEPEPELEQ
+144 
-158 KITAHE
+158 
-164 EKTLQSSE
+164 
-172 CELLQS
+172 
-178 KTASQSDNI
+178 
-187 NNDSLNEAVIEDTSP
+187 
-202 ETVQKETSKNQSVSE
+202 
-217 PSVQKNKNNIM
+217 
-228 LNGDKKEEIQN
+228 
-239 DSVITPRPKA
+239 
-249 GVVTRLKM
+249 
-257 NLRSPSLSVSESGNE
+257 
-272 ELCSELSPVLD
+272 
-283 ERSRRSL
+283 
-290 RCCVDGVSDSPYT
+290 
-303 SSNLRT
+303 
-309 DGQPNCSGSDCLQH
+309 
-323 SSPDGKPGRGL
+323 
-334 PSIDDIK
+334 
-341 NNDIKHLSSSPPP
+341 SSSPPP

-433 SQVIIKQPAIQGVK
+433 SQVIIKQPAIQEVK

-465 SAEPEIEL
+465 SAEPELEL

>member
-1 MPDNKDELLKKQ
+1 MKTRTVKEGENMPDNKDELLKKQ

-144 AKQKFSEPEPELEQ
+144 AKQKFSEPEPEQ
-158 KITAHE
+158 KITAHDE

-172 CELLQS
+172 YELLQS

-187 NNDSLNEAVIEDTSP
+187 NNDSPNETVIEDTSL

-217 PSVQKNKNNIM
+217 PSVQKNKKNIM
-228 LNGDKKEEIQN
+228 LN
-239 DSVITPRPKA
+239 
-249 GVVTRLKM
+249 
-257 NLRSPSLSVSESGNE
+257 
-272 ELCSELSPVLD
+272 
-283 ERSRRSL
+283 
-290 RCCVDGVSDSPYT
+290 
-303 SSNLRT
+303 
-309 DGQPNCSGSDCLQH
+309 
-323 SSPDGKPGRGL
+323 
-334 PSIDDIK
+334 DDIK
-341 NNDIKHLSSSPPP
+341 NNDIKQLSSLPPL

-433 SQVIIKQPAIQGVK
+433 SQVIIKQPAIQEVK